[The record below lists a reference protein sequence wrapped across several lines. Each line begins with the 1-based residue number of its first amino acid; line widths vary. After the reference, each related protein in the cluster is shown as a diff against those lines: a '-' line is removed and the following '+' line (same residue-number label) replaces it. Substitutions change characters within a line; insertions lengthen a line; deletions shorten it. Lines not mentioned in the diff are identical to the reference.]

1 MPTKKAAKKSGTKK
15 VATKRSR
22 SLLVPTKRAAKL
34 PELVREMEKA
44 LGRIG
49 CRGCRSGL
57 DRIVLGDRV
66 INRIR

>member
-15 VATKRSR
+15 LATKRPR
-22 SLLVPTKRAAKL
+22 SLTVGTGRHARL

-49 CRGCRSGL
+49 CEGCRSGL
-57 DRIVLGDRV
+57 DKIVLGDRV